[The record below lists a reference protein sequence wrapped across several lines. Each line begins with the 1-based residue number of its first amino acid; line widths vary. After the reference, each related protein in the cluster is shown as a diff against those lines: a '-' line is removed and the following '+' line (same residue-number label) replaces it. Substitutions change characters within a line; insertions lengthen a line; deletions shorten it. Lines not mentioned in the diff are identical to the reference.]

1 MRRYRSDAG
10 DHISV
15 KLFLFFDESMNFFGS
30 RKGVGAVVGTDHHG
44 SLCRAELEAVDDL
57 PVVEEAIQETGS
69 IAVAAAEALAS
80 LDRERTDGELLA
92 ITCVSCGS
100 LHTVLDDDDPCVV
113 AVPHLCALFIGQTG
127 HELSLS
133 QVKLFSG
140 SQDNSGLFCYH
151 RAVDGNLIEV
161 LPVVVSVVDIEDDL
175 CADSSGQ
182 HNSLEGSLRIAL
194 ACLIYSSLISSTES

>member
-1 MRRYRSDAG
+1 
-10 DHISV
+10 
-15 KLFLFFDESMNFFGS
+15 MNFLGS
-30 RKGVGAVVGTDHHG
+30 RKSIGAVVCADHHG

-69 IAVAAAEALAS
+69 VAVAAAEALAS

-92 ITCVSCGS
+92 VTCISSGA
-100 LHTVLDDDDPCVV
+100 LHTVLDNDDPCMV

-127 HELSLS
+127 HKLSLS

-140 SQDNSGLFCYH
+140 SEDNGGLLGYH
-151 RAVDGNLIEV
+151 GAVDGNLIEI
-161 LPVVVSVVDIEDDL
+161 LPVVISVVDIEDDL

-182 HNSLEGSLRIAL
+182 HNSLEGSLSGGAL
-194 ACLIYSSLISSTES
+194 CKCT